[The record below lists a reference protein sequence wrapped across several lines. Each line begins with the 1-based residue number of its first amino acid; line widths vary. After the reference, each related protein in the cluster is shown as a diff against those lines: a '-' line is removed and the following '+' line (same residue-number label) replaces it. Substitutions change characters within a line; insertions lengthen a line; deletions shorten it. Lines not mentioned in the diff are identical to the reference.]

1 MTTVTV
7 YRFRKYD
14 IASDQMQVSR
24 RMATRQAIQT
34 IAHAEVLEATAFEI
48 DSGEV
53 GSEIDGMTRIGF
65 VPSVLGVG
73 GFQARVL

>member
-24 RMATRQAIQT
+24 RMATREAIQL
-34 IAHAEVLEATAFEI
+34 IAQAEVLEDTALEI
-48 DSGEV
+48 DAGEV
-53 GSEIDGMTRIGF
+53 GTEVNGMTRIGF
-65 VPSVLGVG
+65 VPSVLRAGS
-73 GFQARVL
+73 FQTQVR